1 MNTVRN
7 QARRTLVGLAAAAV
21 AIPLAVGAAP
31 VAGAATSDATV
42 TMLQGMAS
50 EEKLAHDV
58 YTTLAETYSGSVFAR
73 IASSEAQHESAL
85 LRVMSVRGIAD
96 PNAGLPVG
104 DFASAKWENLYNS
117 LVAKGEVSLKAAG
130 GVGVTIEK
138 LDISDLDL
146 ALAMKP
152 ASDITRVLQS
162 LRSGSTR
169 HLTAFQRVVSGYTR

>member
-58 YTTLAETYSGSVFAR
+58 YTTLAETFSGSVFAR

-85 LRVMSVRGIAD
+85 MAVMSVRGIAD
-96 PNAGLPVG
+96 PNAGLAVG
-104 DFASAKWENLYNS
+104 DFASAKWENLYDS
-117 LVAKGEVSLKAAG
+117 LVAKGKVSLKAAG

-152 ASDITRVLQS
+152 ASDITRVLQN
-162 LRSGSTR
+162 LRSGSAR
-169 HLTAFQRVVSGYTR
+169 HLTSFQRVVSGYTR